1 MALQNLLQNERMEML
16 KWVSERNMHV
26 PLSELAFMLDL
37 SEDNLVGTGADMET
51 ASGLYDYRTD

>member
-1 MALQNLLQNERMEML
+1 MALQDLLQNERMEML

-37 SEDNLVGTGADMET
+37 SEDNLVGAGADMGT
-51 ASGLYDYRTD
+51 ASGLYDYRAD